1 MMYPVIF
8 LALSVLLFAFS
19 PHPGGDSFSIS
30 VNKKL
35 LFLQYAH
42 ADKSVRTVALANVGS
57 DDVLNVMYS
66 HCGKS
71 GSDRSITI
79 RDAGNKILK
88 EWHYANV
95 LEKPSGDMSCN
106 AKDILLLSKS
116 GKAKL
121 NLVYASREL
130 PEGKTLAILEIPA
143 DVKASIK

>member
-1 MMYPVIF
+1 MYPAIF

-19 PHPGGDSFSIS
+19 LRPGGDSFSIS

-35 LFLQYAH
+35 LFLQYVH
-42 ADKSVRTVALANVGS
+42 ADKSVRTVSLANVGS

-79 RDAGNKILK
+79 QDADNKILK
-88 EWHYANV
+88 EWHYADV
-95 LEKPSGDMSCN
+95 PEKPSGDMSCK

-116 GKAKL
+116 GKGKL
-121 NLVYASREL
+121 SLVYASREL
-130 PEGKTLAILEIPA
+130 PEGKTLAIIEVPA